1 MENGEISL
9 SKDEGGLDFINVS
22 NQLADAKIYLQG
34 GHVVW
39 WKPRS
44 IKEDVLWLSS
54 NARYE
59 EGRSIRGGIPICWP
73 WFGNHPTDGKYCVHG
88 FARVA
93 LWNIVSTAQL
103 KNGASKIILK
113 MTPSESQLKQLTYN
127 YELELTII
135 IGDSL
140 HLNLQTKNLS
150 DHPFTISEGFHTY
163 FNVSDIKNVKITGLE
178 NSVYT
183 DKFDNFNRGI
193 EKESIQIDGPFDR
206 VYLNTSNDC
215 YIEDENFNRVITIKK
230 SNSDS
235 SVIWTP
241 WKEKALEMQDMGCD
255 SEWLKMICV
264 ETANLLENS
273 IVIYPGI
280 SHSIS
285 TEYSVQEF

>member
-39 WKPRS
+39 WEPRS

-150 DHPFTISEGFHTY
+150 TRWTCRLVEATLHQ
-163 FNVSDIKNVKITGLE
+163 
-178 NSVYT
+178 
-183 DKFDNFNRGI
+183 RG
-193 EKESIQIDGPFDR
+193 
-206 VYLNTSNDC
+206 C
-215 YIEDENFNRVITIKK
+215 AM
-230 SNSDS
+230 
-235 SVIWTP
+235 
-241 WKEKALEMQDMGCD
+241 AL
-255 SEWLKMICV
+255 V
-264 ETANLLENS
+264 ECTL
-273 IVIYPGI
+273 
-280 SHSIS
+280 
-285 TEYSVQEF
+285 